1 MGPRSDFSKPCQGA
15 AEKSANATRR
25 CCFVRGSQPVG
36 MSTVDA
42 VAAVFRQG
50 VLFFIR
56 KPSSIYPIP
65 YTKFVHYHDFA
76 LRILLFQAG
85 SFMMA
90 MFECPAKRRKTES
103 MSRFEYTIENVLDVP
118 LWEKM
123 QDRLAELTGTA
134 IICID
139 IKGKPVTKHSGRTEF
154 CSIVRENPVSR
165 KRCFRCDAL
174 AGVEAV
180 RRGRPYIYLC
190 HCGVVDVAVPVMV
203 GDIYLGAVMFG
214 QVRLRHK
221 DREKA
226 ERLVNE
232 IGSILPQE
240 DTARQDILRKYELLP
255 EMDYDR
261 IVLIAEYIDDMVHYI
276 VDRAVKSHTRDETY
290 KWLMSAS
297 AEQPSEE
304 IAIQEILPQEER
316 RLRQTGALPVKPS
329 SVVYPAVVYIR
340 DHLRQEITMKEMAD
354 LCHLS
359 PSYFSRT
366 FNKETGESFVNYIS
380 SRRIQQAKEL
390 LQETGKSITQIAD
403 EVGYDNI
410 SHFTAVF
417 KRTEGI
423 TPSAYRASKK
433 RKKFL

>member
-1 MGPRSDFSKPCQGA
+1 
-15 AEKSANATRR
+15 
-25 CCFVRGSQPVG
+25 
-36 MSTVDA
+36 
-42 VAAVFRQG
+42 
-50 VLFFIR
+50 
-56 KPSSIYPIP
+56 
-65 YTKFVHYHDFA
+65 
-76 LRILLFQAG
+76 
-85 SFMMA
+85 
-90 MFECPAKRRKTES
+90 
-103 MSRFEYTIENVLDVP
+103 MSRFEYTIENVLDIP

-134 IICID
+134 IVCID

-190 HCGVVDVAVPVMV
+190 HCGIVDVAVPVMV

-232 IGSILPQE
+232 IGSIIPQE

-261 IVLIAEYIDDMVHYI
+261 IVLIAEYINDMVHYI

-290 KWLMSAS
+290 KWLMSAN
-297 AEQPSEE
+297 AEQSSEE

-329 SVVYPAVVYIR
+329 SVVYPAVVYIQ
-340 DHLRQEITMKEMAD
+340 DHLRQEITMKEMAE

-366 FNKETGESFVNYIS
+366 FNKEMGESFVNYIS
-380 SRRIQQAKEL
+380 SRRIQLAKEL

-403 EVGYDNI
+403 EVAMTTSVTLRRCSSARRG
-410 SHFTAVF
+410 SPPPP
-417 KRTEGI
+417 TEH
-423 TPSAYRASKK
+423 
-433 RKKFL
+433 RKNEKNFYNEGPAL